1 MYNAHRAM
9 GPGPGPQQPA
19 DRLNELLQQ
28 VRAEFEQ
35 QAGRS
40 TEHEHQC
47 KSNQPYGMENER
59 EAVTGTTRGSSI
71 RCRAERSSPS
81 SLERYQTPKPN
92 LL

>member
-40 TEHEHQC
+40 TEHEHQRKC
-47 KSNQPYGMENER
+47 NQSRGRGIER
-59 EAVTGTTRGSSI
+59 VK
-71 RCRAERSSPS
+71 
-81 SLERYQTPKPN
+81 L
-92 LL
+92 

>member
-47 KSNQPYGMENER
+47 KSNQP
-59 EAVTGTTRGSSI
+59 
-71 RCRAERSSPS
+71 
-81 SLERYQTPKPN
+81 
-92 LL
+92 

>member
-9 GPGPGPQQPA
+9 GPGPGPQQPV

-47 KSNQPYGMENER
+47 KSNQTCDAEKGCDGSKNEILR
-59 EAVTGTTRGSSI
+59 KAQSW
-71 RCRAERSSPS
+71 A
-81 SLERYQTPKPN
+81 
-92 LL
+92 LLSTA

>member
-1 MYNAHRAM
+1 M

-40 TEHEHQC
+40 TEHEHQR
-47 KSNQPYGMENER
+47 KSSQQSCGMELER
-59 EAVTGTTRGSSI
+59 EAVTGATRGLNRKQS
-71 RCRAERSSPS
+71 
-81 SLERYQTPKPN
+81 
-92 LL
+92 